1 MNKLLT
7 LLAVFPLIIPTPVL
21 ACLWD
26 RDTLSMESAPFP
38 VKEELIAGNFARH
51 SDAYYEWRIEDRSAK
66 QKKDRTPEDYDDIA
80 VAYDK
85 LGQQDKAIETIL
97 EKMDRWPETGRY
109 ESEANLGT
117 FLIHSQKLEEGLVHI
132 NKAIEINPEAHFGRE
147 VYQKLLVEYVL
158 KARTE
163 DTTLPLNKAEVAEN
177 AGFAAYVLSAR
188 NTRPE
193 GIKEEIEK
201 AAKGVMGMMR
211 FGHHDSP
218 ILLEALADLMMYE
231 GYDGDL
237 TLSRHEPFYSYHAY
251 LKASQEVEDEKAK
264 EAYRQKAEQALV
276 LRSDKNMETIETE
289 LSISLRKAKNFVRVI
304 AIDEQNWI
312 AAGKDVDAEFHKKYY
327 EIDKSEHEP
336 TFWRTLSV
344 TQQASYIVFGFSSL
358 FLFAV
363 LLFVLWSRKRN
374 TQLLT
379 DPTE

>member
-1 MNKLLT
+1 MRQIIT
-7 LLAVFPLIIPTPVL
+7 LLAVFPLVIPTPVL

-26 RDTLSMESAPFP
+26 RDTIEMERIRFP
-38 VKEELIAGNFARH
+38 RTQELITGYFVRH

-97 EKMDRWPETGRY
+97 EKMERWPETGRY

-117 FLIHSQKLEEGLVHI
+117 FLIHSQKLEEGLLHI
-132 NKAIEINPEAHFGRE
+132 NKAIEINPDAHFGRE

-177 AGFAAYVLSAR
+177 SGFAAYVLTAR
-188 NTRPE
+188 NTKPE
-193 GIKEEIEK
+193 AIKEEIEK
-201 AAKGVMGMMR
+201 AAKGVMGMMH

-218 ILLEALADLMMYE
+218 ILLEVLADLLMYE
-231 GYDGDL
+231 GYRGDL

-264 EAYRQKAEQALV
+264 EEYRLKAAQALA
-276 LRSDKNMETIETE
+276 LRSDKNMDTIELE
-289 LSISLRKAKNFVRVI
+289 LSISLRKAKNFVRRI
-304 AIDEQNWI
+304 ANDEQKWI

-327 EIDKSEHEP
+327 EKNQSAGEP
-336 TFWRTLSV
+336 TYWRTLSV
-344 TQQASYIVFGFSSL
+344 TQQASYIVFGLSSL
-358 FLFAV
+358 FLFAI
-363 LLFVLWSRKRN
+363 LLFALWSRKRK
-374 TQLLT
+374 TQVLT